1 MSDESRWDQR
11 DEPALV
17 SRMLAGD
24 EEAYEVFSRHYIPA
38 VYRFAI
44 ARLDG
49 NTQLAKDIV
58 QATLCKT
65 VAKLATFR
73 NEGPLLG
80 WLCAC
85 CRNEIAMH
93 FRGAPREVGL
103 DVEGIDASSFPA
115 PSYDSPDALLL
126 SAETSE
132 QVHLALDLIPE
143 RYAQVLG
150 WKYVDGASVR
160 EISER
165 IEMGEK
171 ATESLMT
178 RARAAFRAA
187 WLRLEEPAAP
197 RRARSE
203 AR

>member
-1 MSDESRWDQR
+1 MHDESRWEPR

-17 SRMLAGD
+17 LRMLSGD

-49 NTQLAKDIV
+49 NSQLAKDIV
-58 QATLCKT
+58 QATLCKVVT
-65 VAKLATFR
+65 KLATYR
-73 NEGPLLG
+73 GDGPLLG

-93 FRGAPREVGL
+93 FRGAPREVSLEGDGL
-103 DVEGIDASSFPA
+103 DAKAFRA
-115 PSYDSPDALLL
+115 PSYESPDEVLL

-150 WKYVDGASVR
+150 WKYVDGISVR
-160 EISER
+160 EISRR
-165 IEMGEK
+165 IDMSEK

-178 RARAAFRAA
+178 RARASFRAA
-187 WLRLEEPAAP
+187 WLGLESPAASH
-197 RRARSE
+197 RSRSE
-203 AR
+203 AQ

>member
-1 MSDESRWDQR
+1 
-11 DEPALV
+11 
-17 SRMLAGD
+17 MLSGD

-38 VYRFAI
+38 LYRFAS

-49 NTQLAKDIV
+49 NTQLARDIV
-58 QATLCKT
+58 QTTLCKVIT
-65 VAKLATFR
+65 KLGTFR
-73 NEGPLLG
+73 GEGPLLG

-93 FRGAPREVGL
+93 FRAAPREIGL
-103 DVEGIDASSFPA
+103 DDESVGAAGFAASSH
-115 PSYDSPDALLL
+115 DRPDALLI

-132 QVHLALDLIPE
+132 LVHLALDLLPE
-143 RYAQVLG
+143 RYAQLLG

-165 IEMGEK
+165 ISLSEK
-171 ATESLMT
+171 ATESLLT
-178 RARAAFRAA
+178 RARGAFRETWDSLGAT
-187 WLRLEEPAAP
+187 RG
-197 RRARSE
+197 RASARAE